1 MASFIFHIMYILV
14 NTLIFVCLT
23 GKKQGKEVKNMQ
35 RDWNLIKQVILIIEK
50 SDKNEP
56 LRKQEFESIG
66 ASKDALDYTFQL
78 LLDGGYVFPD
88 ESLPDLRTPSVGQLT
103 CKGQD
108 LYDKL
113 TAPDKAKEATDE
125 AIDKWLKSDF

>member
-1 MASFIFHIMYILV
+1 
-14 NTLIFVCLT
+14 
-23 GKKQGKEVKNMQ
+23 MQ
-35 RDWNLIKQVILIIEK
+35 RNWDLIKQVILIIEK

-88 ESLPDLRTPSVGQLT
+88 ESLPGLRTPGVGQLT

-113 TAPDKAKEATDE
+113 TAPEKAREAANRAAVK
-125 AIDKWLKSDF
+125 AIEMLDSL